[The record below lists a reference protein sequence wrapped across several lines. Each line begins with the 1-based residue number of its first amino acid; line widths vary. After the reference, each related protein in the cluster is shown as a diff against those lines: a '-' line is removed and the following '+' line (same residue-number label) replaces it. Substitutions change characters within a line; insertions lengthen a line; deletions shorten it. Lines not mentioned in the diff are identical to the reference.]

1 MNVMLV
7 SSIILSMNNLL
18 IRDIEDYVMP
28 LFKKLRLVMME
39 SYGLDLSDFGTSLD
53 GIKGKQTDT
62 CSKGVKRSF
71 RDFIHLYL

>member
-7 SSIILSMNNLL
+7 SSIILSMSNLL
-18 IRDIEDYVMP
+18 ICYIEDYVMP

-39 SYGLDLSDFGTSLD
+39 SYGLHLNDFGTSLD

-62 CSKGVKRSF
+62 CSKGVKMSF
-71 RDFIHLYL
+71 RDFTDWYL